1 MRSSWLSLWLVA
13 SATSIACGAEAQTC
27 APPPGFSATP
37 QPVIAPVA
45 QLASH
50 TEEITVDRPLA
61 VVAAVN
67 AKTSLKT
74 AIHKAGSLP
83 GVAGEYPLNTIAPG
97 TPGFLHIVCLTDGST
112 LEEKIL
118 VREQTK
124 TSSRFRYVV
133 WRYTSPQA
141 RPIEYGVGEF
151 VDTQVDARHTHIVW
165 TYSFKLKENRF
176 PGYLGPLGQFLFHIG
191 FLDRQYAEMMRGTLK
206 AGKVAAESVRNSG
219 PA

>member
-1 MRSSWLSLWLVA
+1 MRFSWFALLLAGS
-13 SATSIACGAEAQTC
+13 TSIASGADAQTC

-37 QPVIAPVA
+37 QPIIAPIA

-50 TEEITVDRPLA
+50 TEEITVDRPIA
-61 VVAAVN
+61 VVGAIN

-83 GVAGEYPLNTIAPG
+83 GVSGEYALNNIAPG

-118 VREQTK
+118 VSDQTK

-133 WRYTSPQA
+133 WHYTSPQA

-151 VDTQVDARHTHIVW
+151 VDTQIGAQRTHIVW
-165 TYSFKLKENRF
+165 TYSFKLKDHTF
-176 PGYLGPLGQFLFHIG
+176 PGYLGPLGKYLFHIG
-191 FLDRQYAEMMRGTLK
+191 FLDRQYADIMRGTLK
-206 AGKVAAESVRNSG
+206 AGKAAAESEK
-219 PA
+219 